1 LFFPFFSI
9 CGYIVLTTAKM
20 NQNEPEER
28 PTRPRDFVLDIVV
41 LICGAVVMVYEITG
55 SRVLAPFIGTSTYIW
70 TSLIGVILGALSL
83 GYWFGGRMADR
94 VPKASVLA
102 TAILAAAGLIA
113 VTILVKDPFL
123 TAIAAFPAGLE
134 IKAVIAAQILFA
146 PASVALG
153 FVTPYAVKL
162 RMDSL
167 GEAGR
172 TVGRLYALSTIG
184 SIVGTFAAGF
194 VLLPFLGSNRTL
206 YLITTT
212 LVIVTLLLIPFRLD
226 RKNVGVI
233 LVLLLAIAANEL
245 TSYAMYRSIGYEDI
259 DTEYSR
265 VRVFR
270 TTDPTT
276 EREIEAMT
284 FDPHSTQSAM
294 FTDSDDLVFQYTK
307 FYHLIRALKP
317 NFQRSLMIG
326 GAGYSLPKAYLA
338 TYPNAMLDVVEIDPT
353 LTDIARRRFRLKD
366 DPRLR
371 IFHEDG
377 RVFLN
382 QAEPASYDVV
392 MMDAFG
398 SLFSV
403 PYQLTT
409 VEAVTQIHKT
419 LKDDG
424 VVVFNIGSA
433 IRGDGSL
440 FLQAE
445 FATYKQVFPYVHLFK
460 VRPERPD
467 TELQNLIVV
476 ACKSE
481 CLPGSSVPDLLINS
495 LLSRRH
501 IEEFPIT
508 VPVLTD
514 DLAPV
519 DRYMSI
525 AQANSR

>member
-1 LFFPFFSI
+1 MSP
-9 CGYIVLTTAKM
+9 
-20 NQNEPEER
+20 NEKDENMISTSALEA
-28 PTRPRDFVLDIVV
+28 VV
-41 LICGAVVMVYEITG
+41 LICGAVVMIYEITG

-70 TSLIGVILGALSL
+70 TSLIGVILGALSV
-83 GYWFGGRMADR
+83 GYWIGGRMADR
-94 VPKASVLA
+94 LPKKSVLA
-102 TAILAAAGLIA
+102 SAILLAAGLIA
-113 VTILVKDPFL
+113 VTTLVKDLFL
-123 TAIAAFPAGLE
+123 TAVAAFPAGLE
-134 IKAVIAAQILFA
+134 IKAVVAAIVLFA

-184 SIVGTFAAGF
+184 SIIGTFAAGF
-194 VLLPFLGSNRTL
+194 LLLPFLGTNRTL
-206 YLITTT
+206 YLITAALF
-212 LVIVTLLLIPFRLD
+212 LVTFLLIPFRPE
-226 RKNVGVI
+226 RKIITVLIV
-233 LVLLLAIAANEL
+233 LVFAIVANEL
-245 TSYAMYRSIGYEDI
+245 TSYAMFRSIGFEDI

-270 TTDPTT
+270 STDPTT
-276 EREIEAMT
+276 QRPIEALT

-294 FTDSDDLVFQYTK
+294 FIDGDELVFEYTK
-307 FYHLIRALKP
+307 FYHLIRVLKP
-317 NFQRSLMIG
+317 DFQRSLMIG
-326 GAGYSLPKAYLA
+326 GAGYSFPKEYLA
-338 TYPNAMLDVVEIDPT
+338 SYPNASLDVVEIDPA
-353 LTDIARRRFRLKD
+353 LTDIARSRFRLQD
-366 DPRLR
+366 NDRLR

-382 QAEPASYDVV
+382 RTDDGSYDVV

-409 VEAVTQIHKT
+409 TEAVSQIHRV
-419 LKDDG
+419 LDDSG

-433 IRGDGSL
+433 IKGDASL

-445 FATYKQVFPYVHLFK
+445 LATYRGVFPNVYVFK
-460 VRPERPD
+460 VKPERTD
-467 TELQNLIVV
+467 DELQNLIVV

-481 CLPGSSVPDLLINS
+481 CLPATSNGDKSIDSILA
-495 LLSRRH
+495 RRYTAD
-501 IEEFPIT
+501 IPIT
-508 VPVLTD
+508 ADAFTD

-519 DRYMSI
+519 DRFMSI
-525 AQANSR
+525 AQAKAR

>member
-1 LFFPFFSI
+1 MREQEHEVDRTSKNSI
-9 CGYIVLTTAKM
+9 T
-20 NQNEPEER
+20 
-28 PTRPRDFVLDIVV
+28 LDVVV
-41 LICGAVVMVYEITG
+41 LICGAVVMIYEITG

-83 GYWFGGRMADR
+83 GYWIGGRMADR
-94 VPKASVLA
+94 LPKKGVLA
-102 TAILAAAGLIA
+102 SAVLVAAGLIA
-113 VTILVKDPFL
+113 FTTLVKDPVL
-123 TAIAAFPAGLE
+123 TAIAAFPTGLE
-134 IKAVIAAQILFA
+134 IKAVIAAVILFA

-184 SIVGTFAAGF
+184 SIIGTFAAGF
-194 VLLPFLGSNRTL
+194 LLLPFLGSNRTL

-212 LVIVTLLLIPFRLD
+212 LLLVTILLIPFRID
-226 RKNVGVI
+226 RKITSV
-233 LVLLLAIAANEL
+233 LVVLFFAIAANEL
-245 TSYAMYRSIGYEDI
+245 TSYAMYRSIGFEDI

-270 TTDPTT
+270 STDPTT
-276 EREIEAMT
+276 QRPIEAMT

-294 FTDSDDLVFQYTK
+294 FIDSDDLVFEYTK
-307 FYHLIRALKP
+307 FYHLISVLKP
-317 NFQRSLMIG
+317 DFDKSLMIG
-326 GAGYSLPKAYLA
+326 GAGYSFPKEYLA
-338 TYPNAMLDVVEIDPT
+338 TYPDTSLDVVEIDPA
-353 LTDIARRRFRLKD
+353 LTSIARRRFRLD
-366 DPRLR
+366 DSERLR

-382 QAEPASYDVV
+382 RADAQAYDVV

-409 VEAVTQIHKT
+409 AEAVSQIHRT
-419 LKDDG
+419 LADDG
-424 VVVFNIGSA
+424 VVVFNLGSA
-433 IRGDGSL
+433 IRGDASL

-445 FATYKQVFPYVHLFK
+445 LATYKTLFPDVHLFK

-467 TELQNLIVV
+467 DELQNLIVV
-476 ACKSE
+476 ACKRE
-481 CLPGSSVPDLLINS
+481 CLPASSSDPFITS
-495 LLSRRH
+495 LLGRRYAT
-501 IEEFPIT
+501 EFPLT
-508 VPVLTD
+508 VPILTD

-519 DRYMSI
+519 ERYMSI
-525 AQANSR
+525 AQAIR

>member
-1 LFFPFFSI
+1 MSKVQGPKSPSDNDFGL
-9 CGYIVLTTAKM
+9 G
-20 NQNEPEER
+20 
-28 PTRPRDFVLDIVV
+28 TRDLGLDAVV
-41 LICGAVVMVYEITG
+41 LICGVVVMVYEITG

-83 GYWFGGRMADR
+83 GYWLGGRMADR
-94 VPKASVLA
+94 VPKKSVLA

-113 VTILVKDPFL
+113 LTILVKDPFL
-123 TAIAAFPAGLE
+123 AAIAAFPVGLE
-134 IKAVIAAQILFA
+134 LKAVISALILFA

-162 RMDSL
+162 RMESL

-194 VLLPFLGSNRTL
+194 LLLPFLGSNRTL
-206 YLITTT
+206 YLITAALFVT
-212 LVIVTLLLIPFRLD
+212 TLLLLPFKLH
-226 RKNVGVI
+226 RKNVSVL
-233 LVLLLAIAANEL
+233 LVLILAIAANEL
-245 TSYAMYRSIGYEDI
+245 TSFAMYRSIGFEDI

-276 EREIEAMT
+276 DRPIEAMT

-294 FTDSDDLVFQYTK
+294 FTEGDELVFEYTK
-307 FYHLIRALKP
+307 FYHLIRVLRP
-317 NFQRSLMIG
+317 DFQRSLMIG
-326 GAGYSLPKAYLA
+326 GAGYSFPKAYVA
-338 TYPNAMLDVVEIDPT
+338 AYPNASLDVVEIDPA
-353 LTDIARRRFRLKD
+353 LTEIARRRFRLTD
-366 DPRLR
+366 DPRMR

-382 QAEPASYDVV
+382 RTDPATYDIV

-409 VEAVTQIHKT
+409 VEAVTQIHRI
-419 LKDDG
+419 LNDDG

-445 FATYKQVFPYVHLFK
+445 FATYKEVFPSVHLFK
-460 VRPERPD
+460 VRPDRPD
-467 TELQNLIVV
+467 DQLQNLIVV
-476 ACKSE
+476 ACKRE
-481 CLPGSSVPDLLINS
+481 CFTAATTADPLIDS
-495 LLSRRH
+495 LLTRRH
-501 IEEFPIT
+501 TAEFPIT
-508 VPVLTD
+508 VPILTD

>member
-1 LFFPFFSI
+1 M
-9 CGYIVLTTAKM
+9 K
-20 NQNEPEER
+20 QDEPDEQQA
-28 PTRPRDFVLDIVV
+28 RPRDFVLDLVV
-41 LICGAVVMVYEITG
+41 LICGAVVMIYEITG

-70 TSLIGVILGALSL
+70 TSLIGVILAALSL
-83 GYWFGGRMADR
+83 GYWLGGRTADR
-94 VPKASVLA
+94 LPNKAVLA
-102 TAILAAAGLIA
+102 TAILAASGLIA
-113 VTILVKDPFL
+113 LTILVKDPFL
-123 TAIAAFPAGLE
+123 VSIASFPVGLE
-134 IKAVIAAQILFA
+134 LKAVFAALILFA

-162 RMDSL
+162 RMVSL
-167 GEAGR
+167 GEAGK

-206 YLITTT
+206 YLITGT
-212 LVIVTLLLIPFRLD
+212 LVVVTFLLVPFKLE
-226 RKNVGVI
+226 RKNVGVV

-245 TSYAMYRSIGYEDI
+245 TSYAMFRSIGFEDI

-270 TTDPTT
+270 TTDPATQ
-276 EREIEAMT
+276 RQIEAMT

-294 FTDSDDLVFQYTK
+294 FTDSNELVFEYTK
-307 FYHLIRALKP
+307 FYHLVSVLNP
-317 NFQRSLMIG
+317 DFQRSLMIG
-326 GAGYSLPKAYLA
+326 GAGYSFPKAYLT
-338 TYPNAMLDVVEIDPT
+338 TYPTATLDVVEIDPA
-353 LTDIARRRFRLKD
+353 LTEIARRRFRLKD
-366 DPRLR
+366 DPRLL

-382 QAEPASYDVV
+382 RSDTAAYDAV

-409 VEAVTQIHKT
+409 VEAVTQIHRT

-424 VVVFNIGSA
+424 IVIFNIGSA
-433 IRGDGSL
+433 IRGEASL

-445 FATYKQVFPYVHLFK
+445 LATYRQLFPFVHLFK
-460 VRPERPD
+460 VRSERPD
-467 TELQNLIVV
+467 HELQNLIVV
-476 ACKSE
+476 GCKRE
-481 CLPGSSVPDLLINS
+481 CIPTAPEVPVEPSLLARLYTADIPTSVPI
-495 LLSRRH
+495 
-501 IEEFPIT
+501 
-508 VPVLTD
+508 LTD

-519 DRYMSI
+519 ERYMSI
-525 AQANSR
+525 AQAANR

>member
-1 LFFPFFSI
+1 MPDLSESRR
-9 CGYIVLTTAKM
+9 K
-20 NQNEPEER
+20 PELR
-28 PTRPRDFVLDIVV
+28 TFTLDAVV
-41 LICGAVVMVYEITG
+41 LICGAVVMIFEITG

-83 GYWFGGRMADR
+83 GYWIGGRTADR
-94 VPKASVLA
+94 MPRKSILGS
-102 TAILAAAGLIA
+102 AILMAAGLIA
-113 VTILVKDPFL
+113 LTTLVKDLVL
-123 TAIAAFPAGLE
+123 TAIASFPTGLE
-134 IKAVIAAQILFA
+134 FKAVIAAIALFA
-146 PASVALG
+146 PAGVALG

-162 RMDSL
+162 RMNSL

-184 SIVGTFAAGF
+184 SIIGTFAAGF
-194 VLLPFLGSNRTL
+194 VLLPFLGTNRTL
-206 YLITTT
+206 YLITAT
-212 LVIVTLLLIPFRLD
+212 LFLIPFLLIPFRID
-226 RKNVGVI
+226 QKIITVFTI
-233 LVLLLAIAANEL
+233 LAFAIAANEL
-245 TSYAMYRSIGYEDI
+245 TSYAMFRSIGFEDI

-270 TTDPTT
+270 STDPTT
-276 EREIEAMT
+276 QQPIEAMT

-294 FTDSDDLVFQYTK
+294 FLDSNELVFEYTK
-307 FYHLIRALKP
+307 FYHLISVLRP
-317 NFQRSLMIG
+317 DFQRSLMIG
-326 GAGYSLPKAYLA
+326 GAGYSFPKAYLA
-338 TYPNAMLDVVEIDPT
+338 TYPNAALDVVEIDPT
-353 LTDIARRRFRLKD
+353 LTDIARRRFRLQD
-366 DPRLR
+366 NDRLR

-382 QAEPASYDVV
+382 RTDAGSYDVV

-409 VEAVTQIHKT
+409 TEAVSQIHRV
-419 LKDDG
+419 LDDSG

-433 IRGDGSL
+433 IRGDASL

-445 FATYKQVFPYVHLFK
+445 LATYRGVFPNVHVFK
-460 VRPERPD
+460 VKPERTD
-467 TELQNLIVV
+467 DELQNLIVV

-481 CLPGSSVPDLLINS
+481 CLPAASNGDKSIDSILA
-495 LLSRRH
+495 RRYTAD
-501 IEEFPIT
+501 IPIT
-508 VPVLTD
+508 ADAFTD

-525 AQANSR
+525 AQAKAR